1 MRFPAFGVVHLE
13 VLLAATDPTFEIVS
27 QLDLELPFRHVQWFL
42 SIGNPDC
49 VGVDVLIWA
58 GFSQWV
64 VNVQWYLREDVRMG
78 KALPPLLVVS
88 LAFQFHPGWEPLIRF
103 EVFVPLTYL
112 GCPPCPVVDDP
123 GFSCDELLDSTAF
136 VLGPQPASVA
146 EPHVPCDFL
155 NVTE

>member
-1 MRFPAFGVVHLE
+1 MFRMVTVAAQCLEVFRAMRFPAFGVVHLE

-64 VNVQWYLREDVRMG
+64 VKED
-78 KALPPLLVVS
+78 P
-88 LAFQFHPGWEPLIRF
+88 
-103 EVFVPLTYL
+103 FVKTP
-112 GCPPCPVVDDP
+112 
-123 GFSCDELLDSTAF
+123 FWA
-136 VLGPQPASVA
+136 VLGRWSS
-146 EPHVPCDFL
+146 L
-155 NVTE
+155 YGS